1 MSSAE
6 GTGFPMKFSAHR
18 SDSSDLFMH
27 SASDEGVS
35 ERGEPPAVGSHF
47 VVIRAC
53 STIPSKR
60 DGENTVEEGRVSCQ
74 KGGDGNHTKLSPTD
88 TLNFYLIKQ
97 CNVRYALCN

>member
-6 GTGFPMKFSAHR
+6 GTGFPMKFSPHR
-18 SDSSDLFMH
+18 SDSSDLFVH

-53 STIPSKR
+53 STIPSKW

-74 KGGDGNHTKLSPTD
+74 KGGMVSTRNLRHQYFKVLSNKTMKCA
-88 TLNFYLIKQ
+88 I
-97 CNVRYALCN
+97 CMM